1 MITVVKDI
9 IMVLTRKT
17 VQHIKKPTKVGEVI
31 INLIQNSENSI
42 TGDTIDRVME
52 GIMMVPTR
60 KNVQKIKKPTTK

>member
-1 MITVVKDI
+1 MVTVVKDI

-42 TGDTIDRVME
+42 TGDTIDKVME
-52 GIMMVPTR
+52 GIMIR
-60 KNVQKIKKPTTK
+60 KSRSLQLSERL